1 MSSVQY
7 EIEEY
12 KQDIM
17 FLLFNPC
24 FIIIFNPYNNMSL
37 WLHHIGSL
45 GNPCYQCSRAC
56 KGSRRRSRSCSHLS
70 RTHWMDLL
78 SGIVFPPLHCF
89 KCLNQ
94 NMVLTSP
101 GAKQQAQPSVGVQA
115 WLSIPAHIVRARIE
129 KSNARDRF
137 LIFSVNLLKVY
148 TNYILGLCC
157 RSTIQWKQTT
167 QKDPDN

>member
-89 KCLNQ
+89 KCL
-94 NMVLTSP
+94 
-101 GAKQQAQPSVGVQA
+101 
-115 WLSIPAHIVRARIE
+115 
-129 KSNARDRF
+129 
-137 LIFSVNLLKVY
+137 LLKPKYGVDLSGRK
-148 TNYILGLCC
+148 TASIALGWCTSLAFHPVTH
-157 RSTIQWKQTT
+157 RQSQ
-167 QKDPDN
+167 D